1 MSPVLQAAPVQTPS
15 APDYA
20 AIKERQQATWASG
33 DFAVIG
39 TTLQIVGEM
48 LGEARRRA
56 RR

>member
-1 MSPVLQAAPVQTPS
+1 METTLAMPTKT
-15 APDYA
+15 PDYA

>member
-1 MSPVLQAAPVQTPS
+1 METILAMPPKT
-15 APDYA
+15 PDYA